1 MKQSI
6 IRRLYVNVK
15 KAYPRDALPTITR
28 DAGEALAL
36 RRALT
41 MHEQGETPEK
51 ITSEVKKIMAEALAS
66 RPPPRQASM
75 QASGSV
81 TTRDQVADCAA
92 STDDYFSK
100 VLPSGWRRPPCRDTK
115 QPREAYPT
123 ADRRPQRDPVRLY
136 SSMWRGVRRDVRL
149 ATGSASDPA

>member
-66 RPPPRQASM
+66 RPPPTAGKHAGKRK
-75 QASGSV
+75 
-81 TTRDQVADCAA
+81 RDH
-92 STDDYFSK
+92 
-100 VLPSGWRRPPCRDTK
+100 
-115 QPREAYPT
+115 
-123 ADRRPQRDPVRLY
+123 
-136 SSMWRGVRRDVRL
+136 
-149 ATGSASDPA
+149 